1 VYQALSYSC
10 KQEEEGEC
18 EQVLMPLTA
27 RRVGCL
33 LNVAVYRAEGLPQ
46 MDFTPGTLTVCG
58 LKLLVY

>member
-1 VYQALSYSC
+1 VYEALSYLH

-33 LNVAVYRAEGLPQ
+33 LNVAVYKAEGLPQ
-46 MDFTPGTLTVCG
+46 MDFTPGTLTV
-58 LKLLVY
+58 